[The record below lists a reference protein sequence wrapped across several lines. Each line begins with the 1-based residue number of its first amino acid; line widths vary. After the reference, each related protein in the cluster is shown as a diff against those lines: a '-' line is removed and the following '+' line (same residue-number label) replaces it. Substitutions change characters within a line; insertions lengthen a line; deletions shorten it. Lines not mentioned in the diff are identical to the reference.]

1 MKDEEARMIDIDS
14 IPGERWFPKETDFET
29 DMTE

>member
-1 MKDEEARMIDIDS
+1 MADLNKEYLDIDS